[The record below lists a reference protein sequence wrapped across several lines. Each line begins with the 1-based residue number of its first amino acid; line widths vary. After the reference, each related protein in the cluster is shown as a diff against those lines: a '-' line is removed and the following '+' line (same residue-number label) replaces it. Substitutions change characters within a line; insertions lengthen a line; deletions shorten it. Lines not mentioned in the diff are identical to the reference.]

1 MANYKKIKVGSNNS
15 NDITIDAS
23 SISRNHAE
31 FFIDDEDN
39 VFLTDLNSSFGTFV
53 NDIRIK
59 EPVLLNLKDKVT
71 LGDQITINH
80 EKLLNES
87 YSINEIVNYINKR
100 SWWIRNFDI
109 LIIYLINLIILCV
122 FYLTT

>member
-1 MANYKKIKVGSNNS
+1 LANYKKIKVGSNNS

>member
-1 MANYKKIKVGSNNS
+1 LANYKKIKVGSNNS

-71 LGDQITINH
+71 LGDHITINH